1 MLVICGLIIIIIVIR
16 KADMVYGRNLTHR
29 DLIVSGLNLLQT
41 ILSKRFTLLE
51 IHYFQP
57 SNLLLCIFLNCKVIP
72 HNNTLQYSP
81 YFNIMH
87 SVKHFYNC
95 KIISTHSSFAQNDE
109 IYKTRTDVSW
119 TITVVMTHRCYVILR
134 HVSRRHRVNKIS
146 TSSCKQDVFTCKCV
160 RCIGQLHCC

>member
-1 MLVICGLIIIIIVIR
+1 
-16 KADMVYGRNLTHR
+16 MVYGRNLTHR

-81 YFNIMH
+81 YFNIIH
-87 SVKHFYNC
+87 LQL
-95 KIISTHSSFAQNDE
+95 QNNNHPL
-109 IYKTRTDVSW
+109 IVCPKR
-119 TITVVMTHRCYVILR
+119 RNYV
-134 HVSRRHRVNKIS
+134 
-146 TSSCKQDVFTCKCV
+146 TKQEQTCL
-160 RCIGQLHCC
+160 GPHGW